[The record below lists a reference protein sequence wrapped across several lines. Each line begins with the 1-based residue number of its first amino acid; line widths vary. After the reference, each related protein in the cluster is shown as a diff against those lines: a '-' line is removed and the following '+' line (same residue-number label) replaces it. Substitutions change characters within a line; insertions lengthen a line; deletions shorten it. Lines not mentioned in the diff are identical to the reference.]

1 MGKATE
7 EILRDRLDQAEKAL
21 ERSERLAVASR
32 YAGAI
37 MHEVNN
43 PLEAITNLV
52 YLTKIQKCDPKKVFE
67 NMCVIE
73 EQLKTLGRVTSKALT
88 FHRDH
93 SDARDFDL
101 VDIAE
106 SALRLHA
113 DKLSRHSI
121 TIDRQFRGPA
131 CATVFGSE
139 ILQVL
144 SNLILNAVDALP
156 RDTGRISIRVKSS
169 LQFIHILISDNGAGI
184 PDKFASRL
192 FEPYVTSKDSGT
204 GLGLWLSK
212 RIITKHRG
220 TLRFRSSQKKGRT
233 GTSFRISLPAIE
245 TSLKEGT
252 VI

>member
-1 MGKATE
+1 MEKANK
-7 EILRDRLDQAEKAL
+7 ILQDRLDQAEKAL

-52 YLTKIQKCDPKKVFE
+52 YLTKLQKNNPDQVVA
-67 NMCVIE
+67 NMCIIE
-73 EQLKTLGRVTSKALT
+73 EQLKTLGRVTSRALT
-88 FHRDH
+88 FHREQTGTKQ
-93 SDARDFDL
+93 FDL

-113 DKLSRHSI
+113 DKLSRHSV

-144 SNLILNAVDALP
+144 SNLLLNAVDALP
-156 RDTGRISIRVKSS
+156 RGTGRISVRVKRNGQSV
-169 LQFIHILISDNGAGI
+169 HILISDNGAGI

-220 TLRFRSSQKKGRT
+220 TLRFRSSQRKGRS
-233 GTSFRISLPAIE
+233 GTSFRISLPSID
-245 TSLKEGT
+245 TCLKQRT
-252 VI
+252 TD

>member
-1 MGKATE
+1 MEKANR
-7 EILRDRLDQAEKAL
+7 ILGDRLEKAEKAL
-21 ERSERLAVASR
+21 ERCERLALASR

-52 YLTKIQKCDPKKVFE
+52 YLTKLQKSNADQVVA

-73 EQLKTLGRVTSKALT
+73 EQLKALGRVTSRALT
-88 FHRDH
+88 FHREH
-93 SDARDFDL
+93 GDAKEIDL

-113 DKLSRHSI
+113 DRLARHSI

-131 CATVFGSE
+131 LAAVSGSE

-156 RDTGRISIRVKSS
+156 LDTGRISVRVKRNSQS
-169 LQFIHILISDNGAGI
+169 VHILISDNGSGV

-212 RIITKHRG
+212 RIITKHGG
-220 TLRFRSSQKKGRT
+220 TLRFRGSRREGRS
-233 GTSFRISLPAIE
+233 GTSFRISLPSID
-245 TSLKEGT
+245 TRF
-252 VI
+252 

>member
-1 MGKATE
+1 MEKANK
-7 EILRDRLDQAEKAL
+7 ILRDRLDQAEKAL
-21 ERSERLAVASR
+21 ERSERLATASR

-52 YLTKIQKCDPKKVFE
+52 YLTKLQKSNADQVFA
-67 NMCVIE
+67 NMCVVE
-73 EQLKTLGRVTSKALT
+73 EQLRTLGRVTSRALT
-88 FHRDH
+88 FHREQK
-93 SDARDFDL
+93 DANEIDL

-113 DKLSRHSI
+113 DKLARHRI

-131 CATVFGSE
+131 LATVFGSE

-156 RDTGRISIRVKSS
+156 LGTGRISVRVKRNSQS
-169 LQFIHILISDNGAGI
+169 VHILISDNGAGI
-184 PDKFASRL
+184 PDKFAYWL

-220 TLRFRSSQKKGRT
+220 TLRFRSSR
-233 GTSFRISLPAIE
+233 R
-245 TSLKEGT
+245 KEDPEPRF
-252 VI
+252 VSPSRRSIHA